1 VFRRRQEVVP
11 HQRKAQKE
19 SLDQPV
25 RHRSGESN
33 YLKSE
38 PRESDLLRLNVGLD
52 FKVFVDITRSN
63 KVNSLFTSR

>member
-1 VFRRRQEVVP
+1 MLRRRQEVVP

-33 YLKSE
+33 YFKTDCR
-38 PRESDLLRLNVGLD
+38 PRASALLRLNVGLD
-52 FKVFVDITRSN
+52 FEVFVDMS
-63 KVNSLFTSR
+63 